1 MAQQNWKLVLK
12 FVVAVSLMVGLGT
25 CLFTCFEFYL
35 GFPTYT
41 DISMVNQNE
50 SLFAAVTFCPEPDSK
65 SKAKLAVL
73 KVSKI
78 INSSWISLNTY
89 IFNNPN
95 HLQLLKNHILK
106 SRPME

>member
-35 GFPTYT
+35 EFPTYT

-73 KVSKI
+73 KVSKFKLDLSLKI
-78 INSSWISLNTY
+78 HCQKSKSSAA
-89 IFNNPN
+89 
-95 HLQLLKNHILK
+95 ILK
-106 SRPME
+106 TSHFEI

>member
-73 KVSKI
+73 KVSKFKLDLSLKI
-78 INSSWISLNTY
+78 QCQKSKSSAAI
-89 IFNNPN
+89 
-95 HLQLLKNHILK
+95 
-106 SRPME
+106 